1 MLFNPIEILKF
12 SILKRISKSLSSG
25 RKFLTFLR
33 LIFLILCIVPA
44 ACEKEENSHDTEVK
58 VKLIDQNW
66 LSLPDQSGTAITLSR
81 GSELFQGVTDEQGK
95 FVFYDLPY
103 GIFDVSLEK
112 EGFISDL
119 IQPEITHHKGD
130 SVWSH
135 SFNMVEIPHFRLT
148 IDSIIIDPAFGQKL
162 LAYGTIS
169 DTRGE
174 PPHQYG
180 MRVFFSDTPDVS
192 KDNYLYYHFGT
203 ILKRLIKDGYYE
215 MWITTWYGRLIQG
228 DFNTLYVRVYP
239 CAFYNEWLILRE
251 EGLGTPAEVFEWE
264 VPEH

>member
-12 SILKRISKSLSSG
+12 SHLKRISILFLFCRKSLYLL
-25 RKFLTFLR
+25 KW
-33 LIFLILCIVPA
+33 IFLFLLILPT
-44 ACEKEENSHDTEVK
+44 ACEKEKNSHDTEVK

-66 LSLPDQSGTAITLSR
+66 LPLSDHSGIVITLSR

-119 IQPEITHHKGD
+119 IQPEITHYKGD
-130 SVWSH
+130 SVWLH
-135 SFNMVEIPHFRLT
+135 SFNMVEIPHFKLT

-162 LAYGTIS
+162 LAFGTIAE
-169 DTRGE
+169 TRGE

-180 MRVFFSDTPDVS
+180 MRVFFGDTSDVS
-192 KDNYLYYHFGT
+192 KDNYLYYHYGT
-203 ILKRLIKDGYYE
+203 ILKRLINNGYYE
-215 MWITTWYGRLIQG
+215 MWILKRTIIQK
-228 DFNTLYVRVYP
+228 L
-239 CAFYNEWLILRE
+239 
-251 EGLGTPAEVFEWE
+251 
-264 VPEH
+264 